1 MAGEVTGQSLTGTGT
16 IPVRPAPSAAYFDA
30 VEAAYNEAL
39 TPGIPEIQRDFS
51 IAGRTIRLSFAGE
64 TLQPILAPAFEH
76 LECDRVQSPDFTLVC
91 WDDASTG
98 VVTPEP
104 PGPPERIGLDF
115 VDESVRI
122 AWEPARRSLSL
133 FDPARRLGL
142 MRFADA
148 DSASVWEHAAP
159 ARRMLH
165 WWAAGHDMQLVH
177 AAAVGLTD
185 GGVLLVGRG
194 GSGKSTT
201 ALACFGS
208 SLKYLADDYCVV
220 SFDDTPRVFS
230 LYSTGK
236 ADMTSVSLL
245 PPLADAFAASPKRI
259 DGKRVI
265 FCDQHF
271 SSSLLSSCPLRAIV
285 IPKLGA
291 GRPQLTRIS
300 AAQALRGVAPSTMMQ
315 LPGDRAST
323 LARLA
328 AIVKALP
335 CYEMALGA
343 DPYAAVPLL
352 ESLSRGEAA

>member
-1 MAGEVTGQSLTGTGT
+1 LTGIDTT
-16 IPVRPAPSAAYFDA
+16 PVRAGPAAAYFDA

-39 TPGIPEIQRDFS
+39 TGGFPEIQRHFS

-64 TLQPILAPAFEH
+64 TLEPILAPAFEH
-76 LECDRVQSPDFTLVC
+76 IQCDRVEFPDFTLAC

-104 PGPPERIGLDF
+104 PGPPGRIGLDF

-133 FDPARRLGL
+133 FEPTRRLGL

-159 ARRMLH
+159 ARRTLH

-177 AAAVGLTD
+177 AAAVGSHE

-208 SLKYLADDYCVV
+208 SLKYLADDYCAV

-236 ADMTSVSLL
+236 ADATSVSLL
-245 PPLADAFAASPKRI
+245 PSLADAFAASPRRI
-259 DGKRVI
+259 DGKRVV
-265 FCDQHF
+265 FCARHF
-271 SSSLLSSCPLRAIV
+271 PSSLLHSCSLRAIV
-285 IPKLGA
+285 VPKLGA
-291 GRPQLTRIS
+291 AKPGLVRIS
-300 AAQALRGVAPSTMMQ
+300 AAQALRMVAPSTMMQ
-315 LPGDRAST
+315 LPGDRAGT
-323 LARLA
+323 LARVA
-328 AIVKALP
+328 TIVKALP
-335 CYEMALGA
+335 CYEMALGP